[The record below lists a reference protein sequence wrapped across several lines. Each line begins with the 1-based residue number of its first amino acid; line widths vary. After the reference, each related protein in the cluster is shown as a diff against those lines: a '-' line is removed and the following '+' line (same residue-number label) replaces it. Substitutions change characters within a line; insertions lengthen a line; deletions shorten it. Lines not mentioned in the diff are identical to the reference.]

1 MGLFDFLDPIRDA
14 FETWLISTGATLP
27 PNSTLFMVLMS
38 IVVSGFSGIINR
50 LVLDLDQ
57 LAKDSEEMQKHT
69 KMKTKAKETADRKLW
84 RQVQKNDD
92 RFSQLQKKTMMKRMM
107 PSLLTIGPFYFVFN
121 TLRHAFQDEQNLK
134 FNQYVLDGTCID
146 SSCGVSAVLPFHVPD
161 SFPLIGSWFSPY
173 AMDNTLSVAG
183 FGFFYFLSAI
193 TTSMV
198 IQKLFGI
205 NLSGMQNPGM
215 TGR

>member
-1 MGLFDFLDPIRDA
+1 MGLFDFLDPIKIA
-14 FETWLISTGATLP
+14 FENWLISIGVTVP

-50 LVLDLDQ
+50 VILDLDQ
-57 LAKDSEEMQKHT
+57 LAKDNDEMQKHT
-69 KMKTKAKETADRKLW
+69 KMKNKAKETADRKLW
-84 RQVQKNDD
+84 RQVQKGED
-92 RFSQLQKKTMMKRMM
+92 RFASLQKSTMMKRML

-121 TLRHAFQDEQNLK
+121 TLRAAFQH
-134 FNQYVLDGTCID
+134 DGNTSLNGNMDVCVN
-146 SSCGVSAVLPFHVPD
+146 SCGVSAVLPFYVPD
-161 SFPLIGSWFSPY
+161 SFPLIGGWFSDY
-173 AMDNTLSVAG
+173 AVDISLSVAG

-193 TTSMV
+193 TTSML

>member
-1 MGLFDFLDPIRDA
+1 MGLFDFLDPIKLA
-14 FETWLISTGATLP
+14 FETWLVNTGVTVP

-38 IVVSGFSGIINR
+38 IFVSGFSGIINR
-50 LVLDLDQ
+50 LILDLDK
-57 LAKDSEEMQKHT
+57 LASDSGEMQKHT

-84 RQVQKNDD
+84 RTVQKNED
-92 RFSQLQKKTMMKRMM
+92 RFSQLQKSTMMKRML
-107 PSLLTIGPFYFVFN
+107 PSLLTIGPFYFVFT
-121 TLRHAFQDEQNLK
+121 TLRAAFQHDPNTAL
-134 FNQYVLDGTCID
+134 NGNMDVCVN
-146 SSCGVSAVLPFHVPD
+146 SCGVSAVLPFD
-161 SFPLIGSWFSPY
+161 GTSLPLIGSWFSEY
-173 AMDNTLSVAG
+173 ALDPTISVAG